1 MIRSATILKSTAL
14 FCAFSLLAAC
24 SGGDDKT
31 PETPLS
37 GERISVL
44 SFKKN
49 LEADP
54 TLADDPV
61 ILPQPYKNLNWT
73 QSGGSA
79 SNAMHHLSLGDAPQ
93 RLWRRSI
100 GRGSSGKYRLVTA
113 PIVVDG
119 ILYAIDSKATVSA
132 LDAATGREIWK
143 RSFKVKKE
151 GNKIAFGGGVAYGE
165 GKIFATNGY
174 GMMLALDA
182 ETGTE
187 LWRYEATIPFRG
199 APAYS
204 EGRVFGVTHDNQLIA
219 LAAEDGVELWT
230 HIGIVEVAGILGSA
244 APAVGGG
251 TVLAA
256 YSSGELFALRVENGR
271 VAWTDTLS
279 RTGRLT
285 ALATLNDIDGDPI
298 VDRGTVYAVSHAGRM
313 VAIDYTSGNRIW
325 EQDVAAI
332 ATPWIAGEYIFMV
345 SVDNELLAIQRRDG
359 RIRWSTQLQRFTDP
373 EDREGVITWSGPI
386 LASDRL
392 LLTSSHGYLISV
404 SPYSGEV
411 LSGVRLSEGTHM
423 PPILANETLYVL
435 SDDGDVTA
443 YR

>member
-1 MIRSATILKSTAL
+1 MTRSAFKIRSIAL
-14 FCAFSLLAAC
+14 LGALTLLAAC
-24 SGGDDKT
+24 SGDDDDA

-44 SFKKN
+44 SFEQN

-54 TLADDPV
+54 TLAGDAV
-61 ILPQPYKNLNWT
+61 ILPPPYKNLNWT

-79 SNAMHHLSLGDAPQ
+79 TNAMHHLALGDAPQ
-93 RLWRRSI
+93 RLWRKSI
-100 GRGSSGKYRLVTA
+100 GRGSSGKYRLVTP
-113 PIVVDG
+113 PIIVDG
-119 ILYAIDSKATVSA
+119 VLYAVDSKATVTA
-132 LDAATGREIWK
+132 LDAASGREIWE
-143 RSFKVKKE
+143 RGFKVKKE

-165 GKIFATNGY
+165 GKVFVTNGY

-182 ETGTE
+182 ATGSE

-199 APAYS
+199 APSYA
-204 EGRVFGVTHDNQLIA
+204 EGRVFGTTHDNQLIA

-230 HIGIVEVAGILGSA
+230 HIGIVEVAGIMGSA
-244 APAVGGG
+244 SPAVGGG
-251 TVLAA
+251 TVIAA
-256 YSSGELFALRVENGR
+256 YSSGELFALRIENGR

-298 VDRGTVYAVSHAGRM
+298 VDRGTVYAASHAGRM

-325 EQDVAAI
+325 EQDVASI

-345 SVDNELLAIQRRDG
+345 SVDNELLALQRRDG

-373 EDREGVITWSGPI
+373 EDREGVVTWSGPV

-392 LLTSSHGYLISV
+392 LLTSSHGYLVSV
-404 SPYSGEV
+404 SPYTGEV
-411 LSGVRLSEGTHM
+411 LSGVRLGDGSHM
-423 PPILANETLYVL
+423 PPILANEILYVL
-435 SDDGDVTA
+435 SDNGDVTA